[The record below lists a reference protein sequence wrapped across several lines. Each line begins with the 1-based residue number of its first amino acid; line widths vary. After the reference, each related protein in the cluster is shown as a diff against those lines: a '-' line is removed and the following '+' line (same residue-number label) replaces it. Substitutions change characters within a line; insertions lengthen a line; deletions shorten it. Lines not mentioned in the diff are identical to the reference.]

1 MIGLVAVFKLSFDS
15 FGCTFDDFIEV
26 DESIWTKDNDR
37 EDWHNKL
44 SADLIRQVSN
54 DHSVAAI
61 ATGTW

>member
-1 MIGLVAVFKLSFDS
+1 MIGPVAVLKLSFDS

-26 DESIWTKDNDR
+26 DESIRTKDSDR
-37 EDWHNKL
+37 EDWHNKI

-61 ATGTW
+61 PTGTW